1 MWGGIFTK
9 INITGNIKELTSN
22 KKTPFTTKAIK
33 QKDKLS
39 FILDD
44 EKYILKII
52 STNHLVLNRETSE
65 INSTIYFEKNKTIPS
80 IYTIKENDISLY
92 IDIRTDYL
100 EISNNIIKIVY
111 TVIDS
116 NDCYEY
122 NIEMSE

>member
-9 INITGNIKELTSN
+9 INLTGHIKELTSN
-22 KKTPFTTKAIK
+22 KKTSFTTKAIK
-33 QKDKLS
+33 QKDKIS
-39 FILDD
+39 FILND

-52 STNHLVLNRETSE
+52 PNNRLILNRETAK
-65 INSTIYFEKNKTIPS
+65 INSTIYFEKNKTISS
-80 IYTIKENDISLY
+80 IYTIKENDITIY